1 MNYLLNMEKEYTFK
15 DGRKLLIEYD
25 AGHVSPNDN
34 KKIISEMKDTNFFED
49 VVLHAVLQKFDTPNK
64 NGRIYPETLLKRENE
79 KYQNIMRKGGALN
92 ELNHPSCHSGD
103 VDILTETGW
112 KNIKEIDEFEKIYTL
127 NDNGIIE
134 LKQIYSTV
142 KHQYKGKMIN
152 IKGRFIDTM
161 VTPNHKFPLT
171 NQQNNRRKFITSQ
184 EIHERLKKGN
194 SLSNFFIPK
203 KGNIDTNNNI
213 EYFTLKGC
221 TDSDFNIRDG
231 ETIRLTYKQDV
242 KIPMDIF
249 MSFMGIFL
257 SEGHINSSKIKKRK
271 CVLSNGDVTYYE
283 SSDHGYGIGITQ
295 KKQETT
301 LLIEE
306 LCDLLPFNIKKYVTK
321 NGTTTF
327 KIHDRRLWRYLLP
340 LGKANEKYIPSDL
353 KNSSPKYFNYLLN
366 WFKLGDGRTVG
377 RKYKQSNV
385 FSTSKQLILDLQE
398 LLIKSGGFG
407 NIRYENRK
415 FDRYITEDNGTP
427 RLIKGENSHDMW
439 FLTLSKTKGI
449 YMDSRMIKTTEIDF
463 DDYVYSVDV
472 PNHTYYVKSNGKCHW
487 TGNSSLI
494 DLDRVSH
501 SITETW
507 WDGKIL
513 MGKIKLFT
521 SPGWRKM
528 GIVSTKGDQAAMLL
542 MNGATLGIS
551 SRGVG
556 SLKNI
561 KGQNIVQDD
570 FELVC
575 FDLVSSPSTPGA
587 YIFKNLDDRNNY
599 EESIE
604 EKPQSIDKMKNLMNK
619 LDNFLYK

>member
-79 KYQNIMRKGGALN
+79 KYQNIMRKGGALS
-92 ELNHPSCHSGD
+92 ELNHPS
-103 VDILTETGW
+103 
-112 KNIKEIDEFEKIYTL
+112 
-127 NDNGIIE
+127 
-134 LKQIYSTV
+134 
-142 KHQYKGKMIN
+142 
-152 IKGRFIDTM
+152 
-161 VTPNHKFPLT
+161 
-171 NQQNNRRKFITSQ
+171 
-184 EIHERLKKGN
+184 
-194 SLSNFFIPK
+194 
-203 KGNIDTNNNI
+203 
-213 EYFTLKGC
+213 
-221 TDSDFNIRDG
+221 
-231 ETIRLTYKQDV
+231 
-242 KIPMDIF
+242 
-249 MSFMGIFL
+249 
-257 SEGHINSSKIKKRK
+257 
-271 CVLSNGDVTYYE
+271 
-283 SSDHGYGIGITQ
+283 
-295 KKQETT
+295 
-301 LLIEE
+301 
-306 LCDLLPFNIKKYVTK
+306 
-321 NGTTTF
+321 
-327 KIHDRRLWRYLLP
+327 
-340 LGKANEKYIPSDL
+340 
-353 KNSSPKYFNYLLN
+353 
-366 WFKLGDGRTVG
+366 
-377 RKYKQSNV
+377 
-385 FSTSKQLILDLQE
+385 
-398 LLIKSGGFG
+398 
-407 NIRYENRK
+407 
-415 FDRYITEDNGTP
+415 
-427 RLIKGENSHDMW
+427 
-439 FLTLSKTKGI
+439 
-449 YMDSRMIKTTEIDF
+449 
-463 DDYVYSVDV
+463 
-472 PNHTYYVKSNGKCHW
+472 
-487 TGNSSLI
+487 SSLI

-521 SPGWRKM
+521 SPGWKKM

-599 EESIE
+599 EESTE

>member
-79 KYQNIMRKGGALN
+79 KYQNIMRKGGALS
-92 ELNHPSCHSGD
+92 ELNHPS
-103 VDILTETGW
+103 
-112 KNIKEIDEFEKIYTL
+112 
-127 NDNGIIE
+127 
-134 LKQIYSTV
+134 
-142 KHQYKGKMIN
+142 
-152 IKGRFIDTM
+152 
-161 VTPNHKFPLT
+161 
-171 NQQNNRRKFITSQ
+171 
-184 EIHERLKKGN
+184 
-194 SLSNFFIPK
+194 
-203 KGNIDTNNNI
+203 
-213 EYFTLKGC
+213 
-221 TDSDFNIRDG
+221 
-231 ETIRLTYKQDV
+231 
-242 KIPMDIF
+242 
-249 MSFMGIFL
+249 
-257 SEGHINSSKIKKRK
+257 
-271 CVLSNGDVTYYE
+271 
-283 SSDHGYGIGITQ
+283 
-295 KKQETT
+295 
-301 LLIEE
+301 
-306 LCDLLPFNIKKYVTK
+306 
-321 NGTTTF
+321 
-327 KIHDRRLWRYLLP
+327 
-340 LGKANEKYIPSDL
+340 
-353 KNSSPKYFNYLLN
+353 
-366 WFKLGDGRTVG
+366 
-377 RKYKQSNV
+377 
-385 FSTSKQLILDLQE
+385 
-398 LLIKSGGFG
+398 
-407 NIRYENRK
+407 
-415 FDRYITEDNGTP
+415 
-427 RLIKGENSHDMW
+427 
-439 FLTLSKTKGI
+439 
-449 YMDSRMIKTTEIDF
+449 
-463 DDYVYSVDV
+463 
-472 PNHTYYVKSNGKCHW
+472 
-487 TGNSSLI
+487 SSLI
-494 DLDRVSH
+494 DLDIVSH
-501 SITETW
+501 SINETW

-599 EESIE
+599 EESTE